1 MIRFLVGT
9 GVLWF
14 VIGIIMLAL
23 TYNNGATG
31 IGAATGLDVDQQGWI
46 AFIAAVVLMGIFSAT
61 RRGQSAFTFHTTW
74 IGSGK
79 AVPRSIGTPMLPSV
93 DDREALVEWFLRHDP
108 KVYPDVLKWEAL
120 VTGFRDAIRD
130 RILDTL
136 RETEG
141 SARALS
147 EKVIEAGSFNQAA
160 MVHLVSAA
168 RPDLMASDPSY
179 VPEAAGLSET
189 ERSMLAQSET
199 ITATRMRILG
209 YFLKEIHGID
219 PASLV

>member
-9 GVLWF
+9 VVLWF
-14 VIGIIMLAL
+14 VISIIM
-23 TYNNGATG
+23 GATG
-31 IGAATGLDVDQQGWI
+31 IGAVAGLDVDQQGWI
-46 AFIAAVVLMGIFSAT
+46 AFIAAAVLMGIFSAT
-61 RRGQSAFTFHTTW
+61 RRGQSALKFDTTW

-108 KVYPDVLKWEAL
+108 KVYPDVLKWDAL

-147 EKVIEAGSFNQAA
+147 EEVIEAGSVNQAA
-160 MVHLVSAA
+160 MAHLVSAA

-189 ERSMLAQSET
+189 ELSMLAQSET
-199 ITATRMRILG
+199 ISATRMRILG